1 LNVALD
7 VTSPESF
14 CKEEIDWNADA
25 VVKDQ
30 AAIAVYVNSQGEI
43 VIHQRDTLGAENI
56 IWVDPVHAEAVADA
70 ILSAASIEARKE
82 PMTDAE
88 RAKRYRKRH
97 GSVTEHHGERDA
109 SVTELR
115 VVKASS

>member
-1 LNVALD
+1 MALL
-7 VTSPESF
+7 TSAESF
-14 CKEEIDWNADA
+14 CNEIDWNADA

-30 AAIAVYVNSQGEI
+30 AAIAVYANSQGEI

-56 IWVDPVHAEAVADA
+56 IWFDPVHAEAVADA
-70 ILSAASIEARKE
+70 ILSAAGIEARKE

-97 GSVTEHHGERDA
+97 GSVTEHRGERDA